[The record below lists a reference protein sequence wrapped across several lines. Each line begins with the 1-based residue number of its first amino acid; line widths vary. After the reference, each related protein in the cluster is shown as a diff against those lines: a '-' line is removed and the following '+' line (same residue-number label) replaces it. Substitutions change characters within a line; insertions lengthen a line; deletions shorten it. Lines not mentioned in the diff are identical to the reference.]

1 MIKKILD
8 LYRKTFWS
16 PEKYATFQGVKFG
29 KGCKIYSSN
38 FGSEPYLITIGD
50 YVQITAG
57 VRFANHGAAWIYR
70 RDNPDFDFF
79 GKIKVGNNVYIG
91 NAAIILPGVTIGDNV
106 IVAAGAVVT
115 KSIPND
121 CVVGGNPAKVIGNV
135 WELKTR
141 IEDFNLNSKKMSAAE
156 KRKLLSNLGD
166 HKFIKK

>member
-1 MIKKILD
+1 MISKLIQ
-8 LYRKTFWS
+8 LYRKTFW
-16 PEKYATFQGVKFG
+16 PPQRLAAFQGVKFG
-29 KGCKIYSSN
+29 KGCKIYSRN

-57 VRFANHGAAWIYR
+57 VRFANHGAAWVYR
-70 RDNPDFDFF
+70 RTEPDFDFF

-106 IVAAGAVVT
+106 IVAAGSVVT

-121 CVVGGNPAKVIGNV
+121 SIVGGNPARILGNV

-141 IEDFNLNSKKMSAAE
+141 IDNFNVNSKSLSEKE
-156 KRKLLSNLGD
+156 KRIFLSSLAED
-166 HKFIKK
+166 KFLKK